1 MDIRE
6 YLSRV
11 DERDVA
17 GALGVS
23 VHVVRKWR
31 QGARVPRRRNAL
43 ALVEWS
49 RGVLKLDGIYNP
61 PSKQA

>member
-6 YLSRV
+6 YLSNV

-17 GALGVS
+17 AALGVS
-23 VHVVRKWR
+23 IHVVRKWR
-31 QGARVPRRRNAL
+31 QGARIPRRRNAL

-49 RGVLKLDGIYNP
+49 RGVLKLDGIYHLR
-61 PSKQA
+61 SKQV